1 MKVYYHLCKNL
12 QMFKFDEAS
21 NTCKLL
27 PNALLRHIHFC
38 VDQLSARNF
47 RFLLINIT
55 KQLTHLH
62 GHKTIILMIEAL
74 KQFTC
79 THDLFHET
87 RIQRADVIYRSHY
100 GGFLQAFQCHLKVKG
115 ITGITKNKVQLHE
128 QFLFL
133 VDNAHRRLQMKK
145 YLMRTDAS
153 ALQKLPGEPGGNF

>member
-100 GGFLQAFQCHLKVKG
+100 GGFLQAFQCHLKVKC
-115 ITGITKNKVQLHE
+115 IAGITKNKVQLHE

-133 VDNAHRRLQMKK
+133 VDNAHRRLRMKK